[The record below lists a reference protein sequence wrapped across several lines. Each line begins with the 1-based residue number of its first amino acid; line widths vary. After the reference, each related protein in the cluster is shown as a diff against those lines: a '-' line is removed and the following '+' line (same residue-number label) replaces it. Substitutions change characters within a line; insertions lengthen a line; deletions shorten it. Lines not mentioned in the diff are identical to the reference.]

1 MNEIPTNETADR
13 VILRTIEIL
22 NKLRPIHE
30 EPSEDD
36 TVFAELIAR
45 EWS

>member
-1 MNEIPTNETADR
+1 MNEIPNNQTADR

-22 NKLRPIHE
+22 NKLYLPNE
-30 EPSEDD
+30 EPSAED
-36 TVFAELIAR
+36 TEFAELIAR